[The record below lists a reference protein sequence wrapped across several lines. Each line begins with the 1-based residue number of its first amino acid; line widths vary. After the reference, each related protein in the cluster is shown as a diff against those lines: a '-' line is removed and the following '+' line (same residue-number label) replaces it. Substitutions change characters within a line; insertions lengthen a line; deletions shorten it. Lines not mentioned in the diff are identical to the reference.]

1 MLQLCT
7 AGTRDAP
14 LTLPSMLQLDIAGTL
29 DVPSTDPWAIERL
42 ERPQCK
48 AFPQAI
54 ATTMV
59 AILQWW
65 QYFQGSSYS

>member
-1 MLQLCT
+1 
-7 AGTRDAP
+7 
-14 LTLPSMLQLDIAGTL
+14 MLQLDIAGTL

-54 ATTMV
+54 ATTML